1 MHYVTLGNLGECT
14 PNDASPGSCVIQA
27 GWGLSNIGPF
37 SNVQSGHYWSGLK
50 LNASLAWRFYF
61 NIGLQFN
68 RDKSNTLFAWAVYDG
83 DVGASVVPGARRRL
97 VVRQRPV
104 GTGRHGS
111 PQSSLS
117 I

>member
-14 PNDASPGSCVIQA
+14 PNDARPGSCVI
-27 GWGLSNIGPF
+27 
-37 SNVQSGHYWSGLK
+37 QSGHYWSGLK